1 MTEELTVNP
10 EFIEENRKL
19 CQILVNLDLKR
30 RVKKNKKDDRYMTW
44 FDVIKV
50 SQKAQDRIN
59 KIIKEDRQ
67 N

>member
-19 CQILVNLDLKR
+19 CQILVNLDLIR